1 MNKVIIHCVIRLDS
15 VYLNQNVR
23 RSENKIMQKP
33 TSPRNILSDGLEE
46 MTLGGR
52 LHSSRQNAGM
62 SLQMVANLLGVRSTT
77 LKSWENDRSEP
88 RVNKLV
94 ALAGLLGVS
103 PTHFL
108 AEEGNNGS
116 KVTNIKGSRN
126 KLIEM
131 LKEEI
136 SCAREQQKI
145 LNEQIKKIDALI
157 QKL

>member
-1 MNKVIIHCVIRLDS
+1 MPSDKSSD
-15 VYLNQNVR
+15 
-23 RSENKIMQKP
+23 
-33 TSPRNILSDGLEE
+33 NILTAGEEE

-52 LHSSRQNAGM
+52 LYASRQNAGM
-62 SLQMVANLLGVRSTT
+62 SLNLVAGLLGVKSST

-108 AEEGNNGS
+108 AEEGNDGVDVSTMKGPHS
-116 KVTNIKGSRN
+116 KLAKVLKD
-126 KLIEM
+126 EM
-131 LKEEI
+131 
-136 SCAREQQKI
+136 SHVREQQKQ
-145 LNEQIKKIDALI
+145 LSQRLRNIDDLI

>member
-1 MNKVIIHCVIRLDS
+1 MPNDKSSD
-15 VYLNQNVR
+15 
-23 RSENKIMQKP
+23 
-33 TSPRNILSDGLEE
+33 NILTAGEEE

-52 LHSSRQNAGM
+52 LYESRQNSGM
-62 SLQMVANLLGVRSTT
+62 SLNLAARLLGVKSST

-108 AEEGNNGS
+108 AEEGNDGVDVS
-116 KVTNIKGSRN
+116 AIKGRRG
-126 KLIEM
+126 KLVELLIEEM
-131 LKEEI
+131 SYAL
-136 SCAREQQKI
+136 EQQKQMNHR
-145 LNEQIKKIDALI
+145 LRKIDALI

>member
-1 MNKVIIHCVIRLDS
+1 MHNDKKSD
-15 VYLNQNVR
+15 
-23 RSENKIMQKP
+23 
-33 TSPRNILSDGLEE
+33 NILTAGEEE

-52 LHSSRQNAGM
+52 LYASRQNAGM
-62 SLQMVANLLGVRSTT
+62 SLNLAARLLGVKSST

-108 AEEGNNGS
+108 AEEGNDG
-116 KVTNIKGSRN
+116 VDVFAIKGRRD
-126 KLIEM
+126 KVVEL
-131 LKEEI
+131 LKEEM
-136 SCAREQQKI
+136 SYAREQKKL
-145 LNEQIKKIDALI
+145 LNQRLSKIDALI

>member
-1 MNKVIIHCVIRLDS
+1 MSNHSSTD
-15 VYLNQNVR
+15 
-23 RSENKIMQKP
+23 
-33 TSPRNILSDGLEE
+33 NILTTGKEE

-52 LHSSRQNAGM
+52 IHASRQNAGM
-62 SLQMVANLLGVRSTT
+62 SLHMAANLLGVKSST

-108 AEEGNNGS
+108 AEEGNDGMAIS
-116 KVTNIKGSRN
+116 AKKGRRI

-131 LKEEI
+131 LKEEF
-136 SCAREQQKI
+136 SHLRVQQKQ
-145 LNEQIKKIDALI
+145 LNQRIRKIDTLI
-157 QKL
+157 QEL

>member
-1 MNKVIIHCVIRLDS
+1 MSNDKSSD
-15 VYLNQNVR
+15 
-23 RSENKIMQKP
+23 
-33 TSPRNILSDGLEE
+33 NILTAGEEE

-52 LHSSRQNAGM
+52 LYASRQNAGM
-62 SLQMVANLLGVRSTT
+62 SLNLVAGLLGVKSST

-108 AEEGNNGS
+108 AEEGNDGVDVS
-116 KVTNIKGSRN
+116 TKKGPYGKLAKVLKD
-126 KLIEM
+126 EM
-131 LKEEI
+131 
-136 SCAREQQKI
+136 SHVREQQKQ
-145 LNEQIKKIDALI
+145 LSQQLRKIDGLI

>member
-1 MNKVIIHCVIRLDS
+1 MHNDKKSD
-15 VYLNQNVR
+15 
-23 RSENKIMQKP
+23 
-33 TSPRNILSDGLEE
+33 NILTAGEEE

-52 LHSSRQNAGM
+52 LYASRQNAGM
-62 SLQMVANLLGVRSTT
+62 SLNLAARLLGVKSST

-108 AEEGNNGS
+108 AEEGNDGVDVS
-116 KVTNIKGSRN
+116 AIKGRRD
-126 KLIEM
+126 KVVEM
-131 LKEEI
+131 LKEEM
-136 SCAREQQKI
+136 SYAREQNQL
-145 LNEQIKKIDALI
+145 LNQRLSKIDDLI

>member
-1 MNKVIIHCVIRLDS
+1 MPNNRSSD
-15 VYLNQNVR
+15 NVLTTG
-23 RSENKIMQKP
+23 E
-33 TSPRNILSDGLEE
+33 EE

-52 LHSSRQNAGM
+52 LYASRQNVGM
-62 SLQMVANLLGVRSTT
+62 SLNLVARLLGVKAST

-108 AEEGNNGS
+108 AEEGHDGEDGLA
-116 KVTNIKGSRN
+116 VKGRSG
-126 KLIEM
+126 KLVEM

-136 SCAREQQKI
+136 SCAHEKQKE
-145 LNEQIKKIDALI
+145 LNERLRKIDDLI

>member
-1 MNKVIIHCVIRLDS
+1 MPNDKS
-15 VYLNQNVR
+15 
-23 RSENKIMQKP
+23 SEN
-33 TSPRNILSDGLEE
+33 ILTAGEEE

-52 LHSSRQNAGM
+52 LYASRQNAGM
-62 SLQMVANLLGVRSTT
+62 SLNLVARLLGVKSST

-108 AEEGNNGS
+108 AEEGHDGEDGPAG
-116 KVTNIKGSRN
+116 KVSRG
-126 KLIEM
+126 KLVEM
-131 LKEEI
+131 LKEEM
-136 SCAREQQKI
+136 SCAHEQQKQV
-145 LNEQIKKIDALI
+145 NERLRKIDGLI

>member
-1 MNKVIIHCVIRLDS
+1 MHNHKKSD
-15 VYLNQNVR
+15 
-23 RSENKIMQKP
+23 
-33 TSPRNILSDGLEE
+33 NILTAGEEE

-52 LHSSRQNAGM
+52 LYASRQNAGM
-62 SLQMVANLLGVRSTT
+62 SLNLAARLLGVKSST

-108 AEEGNNGS
+108 AEEGNDGVDVS
-116 KVTNIKGSRN
+116 ALKGRRG
-126 KLIEM
+126 KLVEVLREETSYA
-131 LKEEI
+131 LKE
-136 SCAREQQKI
+136 QKQ
-145 LNEQIKKIDALI
+145 LNQRLRKIDALI

>member
-1 MNKVIIHCVIRLDS
+1 MPNNKSSD
-15 VYLNQNVR
+15 NVL
-23 RSENKIMQKP
+23 
-33 TSPRNILSDGLEE
+33 TAGGEE

-52 LHSSRQNAGM
+52 LYASRQNVGM
-62 SLQMVANLLGVRSTT
+62 SLNLAARLLGVKAST

-108 AEEGNNGS
+108 AEEGHDGEDGS
-116 KVTNIKGSRN
+116 SVKGRHD
-126 KLIEM
+126 KLVELLSEEM
-131 LKEEI
+131 SQALK
-136 SCAREQQKI
+136 QQKQ
-145 LNEQIKKIDALI
+145 LTQRLRNIDALI

>member
-1 MNKVIIHCVIRLDS
+1 MPNNRSSD
-15 VYLNQNVR
+15 NVLTAG
-23 RSENKIMQKP
+23 E
-33 TSPRNILSDGLEE
+33 EE

-52 LHSSRQNAGM
+52 LYASRQNAGI
-62 SLQMVANLLGVRSTT
+62 SLHMAANLLGVKSST

-108 AEEGNNGS
+108 AEEGNDGAEIS
-116 KVTNIKGSRN
+116 ATKGRRG

-131 LKEEI
+131 LKEEM
-136 SCAREQQKI
+136 SYARELQKQ
-145 LNEQIKKIDALI
+145 LNRRISKMDVLLR
-157 QKL
+157 KL

>member
-1 MNKVIIHCVIRLDS
+1 MHNDKKSD
-15 VYLNQNVR
+15 
-23 RSENKIMQKP
+23 
-33 TSPRNILSDGLEE
+33 NILTAGEEE

-52 LHSSRQNAGM
+52 IYASRQNAGL
-62 SLQMVANLLGVRSTT
+62 SLNLAARLLGVKSST

-108 AEEGNNGS
+108 AEEGNDGVDVS
-116 KVTNIKGSRN
+116 AIKGRRD
-126 KLIEM
+126 KVVEM
-131 LKEEI
+131 LKEEM
-136 SCAREQQKI
+136 SYAREQKKQ
-145 LNEQIKKIDALI
+145 LNQRLSKIDDLI

>member
-1 MNKVIIHCVIRLDS
+1 MTNPIF
-15 VYLNQNVR
+15 
-23 RSENKIMQKP
+23 SEN
-33 TSPRNILSDGLEE
+33 ILTDGHEE

-52 LHSSRQNAGM
+52 LHASRLDAGM
-62 SLQMVANLLGVRSTT
+62 SLQMVANLLGVKSST

-116 KVTNIKGSRN
+116 EVTSLKISRS
-126 KLIEM
+126 KLIET
-131 LKEEI
+131 LKEEM
-136 SCAREQQKI
+136 SHAREQQKT
-145 LNEQIKKIDALI
+145 LNVQLEKIDTLI